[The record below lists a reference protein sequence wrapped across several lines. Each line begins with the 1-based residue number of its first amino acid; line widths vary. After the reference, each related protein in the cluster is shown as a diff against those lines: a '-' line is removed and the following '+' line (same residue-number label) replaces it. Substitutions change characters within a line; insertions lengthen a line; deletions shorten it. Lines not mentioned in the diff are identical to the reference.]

1 MQNQQIATQRDFE
14 RFGAE
19 MEDYNEETHQA
30 IMGSINSQ
38 SEAIS
43 MQMAATEAA
52 YGEAREDADAEVAER
67 EEQTSGMSSTING
80 FVQRGYDALQYT
92 CDLLDEAADFVGE
105 ANQIDNVVPWDTI
118 KDVDDFLQSVPVEIG
133 FHTPAVDLGCTPRVC
148 LGFLGC
154 TPSLCF
160 GLPSIGFWIP
170 MPWWP
175 IVWPMQQLFSIVPT
189 EEVIDDVIVD
199 VKCAFI

>member
-1 MQNQQIATQRDFE
+1 
-14 RFGAE
+14 
-19 MEDYNEETHQA
+19 
-30 IMGSINSQ
+30 
-38 SEAIS
+38 
-43 MQMAATEAA
+43 
-52 YGEAREDADAEVAER
+52 
-67 EEQTSGMSSTING
+67 MSSTING
-80 FVQRGYDALQYT
+80 FVQQGYDALQYT

-133 FHTPAVDLGCTPRVC
+133 FHTPAVDLGCIPQICIYWPWPLCSCSSCTPRM
-148 LGFLGC
+148 
-154 TPSLCF
+154 CF
-160 GLPSIGFWIP
+160 GLPSIGFSIP